1 MEQINIILL
10 LSFFTLIIILIA
22 MSGDSC
28 HAENNLFDTTKTYLF
43 GSICTNSIMFWVV
56 CLLAILI
63 QIGRNI
69 LWIKNSQA
77 TREALKENRSKR
89 NLVPLMLYTL
99 ASTSLYILSILVIL
113 GGNLI
118 VLAAILIGNL
128 LGVLLS
134 MSEQD
139 ADKERM
145 TTALKKIQHRWDT
158 LDGADNLTDKQKQE
172 YEELKN
178 IKEWVKSWISDQQ
191 TLNNELE
198 NASTLRLRI

>member
-1 MEQINIILL
+1 MENINIVLL
-10 LSFFTLIIILIA
+10 LSFFALIIALIA

-28 HAENNLFDTTKTYLF
+28 HAENNLFDTSKTNLF
-43 GSICTNSIMFWVV
+43 GSVCTSNVMFWIV

-77 TREALKENRSKR
+77 TREALKEKSARR
-89 NLVPLMLYTL
+89 NLFPLMMYTL
-99 ASTSLYILSILVIL
+99 ASTILHILSILVIL

-118 VLAAILIGNL
+118 VLGAIMIGNL
-128 LGVLLS
+128 LGVALS

-145 TTALKKIQHRWDT
+145 TTALKNMQCRWDT
-158 LDGADNLTDKQKQE
+158 LNSSDKLTEEERKE

-178 IKEWVKSWISDQQ
+178 IKEWVQQWVFDQKSPNIGPGI
-191 TLNNELE
+191 
-198 NASTLRLRI
+198 APGLRLRI